1 MLVAPKTR
9 VFVAQ
14 LDGLPVFGPSGE
26 SIGKVRDIVVALR
39 LDRKPPRA
47 LGLVVELPTRRPI
60 FVPMLRVSSLESHA
74 VALATG
80 SVSMRRFEQRTL
92 ELRLIGQLLGTQV
105 QLATTASAA
114 IIVDAAMERTRTR
127 DWVVSRLAV
136 RERTRRIGRRAP
148 VQVVAWT
155 DVRGM
160 DPAQLTGH
168 SIRGAQQVLASFEG
182 LRAADAAGILREL
195 DTELRYEVADML
207 DDDRLADVLQELPE
221 DDQKDL
227 LAHLD
232 EARAADILE
241 AMDPDD
247 AADLLAEL
255 PIGIQERL
263 LGLME
268 PEESGPVRR
277 LLQYSADTA
286 GGLMTPEPVVLTPD
300 ATVAEAL
307 ARIRSPDLTPALAS
321 MVFVCRSPQA
331 TPTGRYLGCVHTQR
345 LLREPP
351 FELVAGAIDA
361 EMSQLSPDAA
371 LTDVT
376 RFFASYNLVC
386 APVVDDEEHLL
397 GAVTVDDVLDHLL
410 PDNWREEGLTD
421 DDAGQDDADV
431 GNHPG
436 RHSQA
441 GGRRAILRSMTTKDS
456 DPPTS
461 RGAGGARRG

>member
-1 MLVAPKTR
+1 MLVAPNTR

-114 IIVDAAMERTRTR
+114 VVVDAAMERTRTR

>member
-1 MLVAPKTR
+1 
-9 VFVAQ
+9 
-14 LDGLPVFGPSGE
+14 
-26 SIGKVRDIVVALR
+26 
-39 LDRKPPRA
+39 
-47 LGLVVELPTRRPI
+47 
-60 FVPMLRVSSLESHA
+60 
-74 VALATG
+74 
-80 SVSMRRFEQRTL
+80 MRRFEQRTL

-114 IIVDAAMERTRTR
+114 TVVDAAMERTRTR
-127 DWVVSRLAV
+127 DWVISRLAV

-168 SIRGAQQVLASFEG
+168 SVRSAQQVLASFEG

-221 DDQKDL
+221 DDQKEL

-255 PIGIQERL
+255 PVGIQERL

-277 LLQYSADTA
+277 LLQYSSDTA
-286 GGLMTPEPVVLTPD
+286 GGLMTPEPVVLSPD
-300 ATVAEAL
+300 ATIAEAL

-321 MVFVCRSPQA
+321 MVFVCRPPQA
-331 TPTGRYLGCVHTQR
+331 TPTGRYVGCVHTQR

-421 DDAGQDDADV
+421 DAAGQDDAEV

-456 DPPTS
+456 EPPAAGP
-461 RGAGGARRG
+461 RGAAGARRG

>member
-1 MLVAPKTR
+1 VLVAPNTR

-114 IIVDAAMERTRTR
+114 VVVDAAMERTRTR